1 MLESLFNKVEPKVY
15 NFIKWRLQYSCFHVK
30 FAKFLRTL
38 ILKNICVQLPLDC
51 TTPLNCSLLTLT
63 ACRNWTIFRVV
74 ITKINASKRS
84 MFFKINAH
92 AKNKLLIYWLQ
103 IICKTLTN
111 FVKERYQAL
120 YNVQKYVFFIIHRGV
135 LSPNY
140 ENQISK
146 RMCKDKEIILT
157 LGWW

>member
-15 NFIKWRLQYSCFHVK
+15 NFIKRRLQYSCFHVK

-111 FVKERYQAL
+111 FVKKDIRRYVTFKNISVFHHTQRRL
-120 YNVQKYVFFIIHRGV
+120 KPKLWKPDFPNNV
-135 LSPNY
+135 
-140 ENQISK
+140 
-146 RMCKDKEIILT
+146 
-157 LGWW
+157 